1 MISLRISA
9 AIADEWAGRG
19 IDDVIPGVPR
29 PAYGGGVISVTPEIA
44 REILA
49 DCEFNG
55 DTRGGPESMPGGTR
69 RAYQA
74 LAAQLRR
81 SLS

>member
-1 MISLRISA
+1 MIRVRISA

-29 PAYGGGVISVTPEIA
+29 PAYGGGVISVSPEIA

-55 DTRGGPESMPGGTR
+55 DTRSGPESMPDGTR

-74 LAAQLRR
+74 LAAQLRNAMK
-81 SLS
+81 